1 MKFGKRIRSEAV
13 EQWNEQYVDY
23 KGLKH
28 LLKALVAK
36 GSDPAEEEQ
45 FTASILA
52 EIDKVDRFFISKESE
67 LYAEFRSLCQ
77 KVTQTPLEPAWEK
90 AQSAKGI
97 NGHLHLDKLVSAL
110 EGTDAG
116 QIIQALLHF
125 SAKVD
130 NMRKFVMINTLAVV
144 KITKKHD
151 KQEGVTK
158 QLQWEMV
165 NTVHKKHFY
174 NSPHFS
180 ALITDVEVLASE
192 IMFRTTKLK
201 PLPENYSCPICLGIL
216 CNPVVLSCG
225 HRFCMKCVSAA
236 SYFCQTSCPVCRKDQ
251 ILDLETIKVD
261 TLLSSFLDRYFPEGQ
276 SGVKQCKACAARNAN
291 PQVPRQRFP
300 CEECNLQLLDSLEE
314 MQVAA
319 LSQRHKAAEQRR
331 LNGSQGTV
339 QEEGGK
345 DVPSSTGIKREMIP
359 EDEDQGMEVRPRLKR
374 RSVGQGG
381 KQALGG
387 RPELDSDA
395 HAAPIVLN
403 AATLRKHF
411 NLPLNDAAKKLGV
424 CATAIKKVCRKMGI
438 KQWPH
443 RKLKAVEKRLALL
456 QAEHRYSTEEGLM
469 AQYKAE
475 IKDLEEKRNNLLQG
489 LDCDISGVTEAVDPD
504 ENEQGNSSSTSKT
517 SIKGATSLHAKDAPT
532 KPVAVTSN
540 KPLLAPL
547 SDRDGKASGSALAP
561 SSSLN
566 DLQQDDTLELEDM
579 CILPGDYK
587 EPAGGAEQDVWEM
600 LHKMMSDEAES
611 LDLDDCKQMSSSSSR
626 MVRTHADSS
635 LAGSSSDHKLLQ
647 SALRPSSGNVS
658 DGIHFDISECRL
670 QIHMLQEEV
679 LHLRQF
685 SMALIKE
692 RGELA
697 TQLQRRDE
705 ELGQQG
711 S

>member
-13 EQWNEQYVDY
+13 EQWNDQYVDY

-28 LLKALVAK
+28 LLKALLAN
-36 GSDPAEEEQ
+36 GASAAEEEPS
-45 FTASILA
+45 TASILA

-116 QIIQALLHF
+116 EIIQALLHF

-130 NMRKFVMINTLAVV
+130 KMRKFVMINTLAVV

-151 KQEGVTK
+151 KQEGIAK

-331 LNGSQGTV
+331 QNGSQGAV
-339 QEEGGK
+339 EAEEGGK
-345 DVPSSTGIKREMIP
+345 DRASSTGIKREMIP
-359 EDEDQGMEVRPRLKR
+359 EDEDQSMEVRPRLKR
-374 RSVGQGG
+374 RSVGQ
-381 KQALGG
+381 
-387 RPELDSDA
+387 
-395 HAAPIVLN
+395 V
-403 AATLRKHF
+403 
-411 NLPLNDAAKKLGV
+411 
-424 CATAIKKVCRKMGI
+424 
-438 KQWPH
+438 
-443 RKLKAVEKRLALL
+443 
-456 QAEHRYSTEEGLM
+456 ST
-469 AQYKAE
+469 
-475 IKDLEEKRNNLLQG
+475 I
-489 LDCDISGVTEAVDPD
+489 EA
-504 ENEQGNSSSTSKT
+504 S
-517 SIKGATSLHAKDAPT
+517 
-532 KPVAVTSN
+532 
-540 KPLLAPL
+540 
-547 SDRDGKASGSALAP
+547 
-561 SSSLN
+561 
-566 DLQQDDTLELEDM
+566 
-579 CILPGDYK
+579 
-587 EPAGGAEQDVWEM
+587 
-600 LHKMMSDEAES
+600 
-611 LDLDDCKQMSSSSSR
+611 
-626 MVRTHADSS
+626 
-635 LAGSSSDHKLLQ
+635 
-647 SALRPSSGNVS
+647 
-658 DGIHFDISECRL
+658 
-670 QIHMLQEEV
+670 
-679 LHLRQF
+679 
-685 SMALIKE
+685 
-692 RGELA
+692 
-697 TQLQRRDE
+697 
-705 ELGQQG
+705 
-711 S
+711 